1 MRVTIDWLRSLSV
14 GVKVV
19 AVALSMCALVAL
31 LMATTN
37 IAAMRGRID
46 GFRPTY
52 QAAQSDPMSSTTFTK
67 TANGV
72 TYTRTY
78 VKNADESETEFD
90 VRAKGLWQA
99 YCTLHGI

>member
-14 GVKVV
+14 GVKVLG
-19 AVALSMCALVAL
+19 VALSMCALVAL

-37 IAAMRGRID
+37 IAAMRGRVD
-46 GFRPTY
+46 SFRPFQT
-52 QAAQSDPMSSTTFTK
+52 SDAMSSTTFTK

-90 VRAKGLWQA
+90 ARAKALWAQ
-99 YCTLHGI
+99 YCALHGI